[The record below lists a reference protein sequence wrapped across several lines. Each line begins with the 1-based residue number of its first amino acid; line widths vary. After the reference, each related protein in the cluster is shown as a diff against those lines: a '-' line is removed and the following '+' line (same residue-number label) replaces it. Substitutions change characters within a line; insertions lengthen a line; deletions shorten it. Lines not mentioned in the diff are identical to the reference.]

1 MECGVDSKKL
11 NIAIFISSELKTG
24 GRYQY
29 EYKILDILK
38 KYHKDQ
44 DIKLKFYGLR
54 ENIKKDYIDLNLDI
68 KIINENIFQKIHR
81 YSLSNL
87 FFLKIFSK
95 IKMGFSSI
103 EKQLSKEQIDLV
115 YFLGPNLVSQGLNN
129 IPYIFTLLDLGHLD
143 ILEFPEV
150 SYDAQFDTREFTNN
164 KSLKKAYKVIVD
176 LEWGKKNAIKRYNLD
191 EKRIEVLK
199 LLPNIKINKTETPV
213 RIKEKYKLKNDFIFY
228 PANFWAHK
236 NHMYILKA
244 IKILREKK
252 HIDIDVIFSG
262 SDQGNLEYILN
273 KAKEFKINDL
283 IHYIGFVPNE
293 EMPSLYKQ
301 SLSLVMPTYLGPT
314 NVPPLEAFA
323 YETPVC
329 YSDMPFFRE
338 QVGESVFFMDLR
350 DPSSLVKNILTIQN
364 DKQIVEEKKE
374 KGLQVLKNWNEE
386 DFYKKLVNIFS
397 EYKYIRELWK

>member
-1 MECGVDSKKL
+1 MDSKKL
-11 NIAIFISSELKTG
+11 NIAFFIGSELESG
-24 GRYQY
+24 GRYQC
-29 EYKILDILK
+29 EYKVLDILK

-44 DIKLKFYGLR
+44 GINLKFYGLR
-54 ENIKKDYIDLNLDI
+54 EKVKKDYIDLNLDI
-68 KIINENIFQKIHR
+68 NIIKENIFQKLHR
-81 YSLSNL
+81 YSLSHLL
-87 FFLKIFSK
+87 FYYIFSK
-95 IKMGFSSI
+95 IKMGLSSI
-103 EKQLSKEQIDLV
+103 EKQLANEQIDLV
-115 YFLGPNLVSQGLNN
+115 YFLGPDIVSHGLTN
-129 IPYIFTLLDLGHLD
+129 IPYIFTLWDLGHLD
-143 ILEFPEV
+143 ILEFPEI
-150 SYDAQFDTREFTNN
+150 SYDGMFDLREFTNTR
-164 KSLKKAYKVIVD
+164 SLKKSYKVIVD
-176 LEWGKKNAIKRYNLD
+176 SEWGKQNVIKKYNLD
-191 EKRIEVLK
+191 EKRIEVFK
-199 LLPNIKINKTETPV
+199 FLPNIKINKTETTV

-262 SDQGNLEYILN
+262 SDKSNLEYILN

-338 QVGESVFFMDLR
+338 QVGDSVFFMDLR

-386 DFYKKLVNIFS
+386 DFYKKLLNIFC
-397 EYKYIRELWK
+397 EYKYVRELWK

>member
-1 MECGVDSKKL
+1 MDSKKL
-11 NIAIFISSELKTG
+11 NIAFFIGSELESG
-24 GRYQY
+24 GRYQC
-29 EYKILDILK
+29 EYKVLDILK

-44 DIKLKFYGLR
+44 GINLKFYGLR
-54 ENIKKDYIDLNLDI
+54 EKVKKDYIDLNLDI
-68 KIINENIFQKIHR
+68 NIIKENIFQKLHR
-81 YSLSNL
+81 YSLSHLL
-87 FFLKIFSK
+87 FYYIFSK
-95 IKMGFSSI
+95 IKMGLSSI
-103 EKQLSKEQIDLV
+103 EKQLANEQIDLV
-115 YFLGPNLVSQGLNN
+115 YFLGPDIVSHGLTN
-129 IPYIFTLLDLGHLD
+129 IPYIFTLWDLGHLD
-143 ILEFPEV
+143 ILEFPEI
-150 SYDAQFDTREFTNN
+150 SYDGKFDIREFTNTR
-164 KSLKKAYKVIVD
+164 SLKKSYKVIVD
-176 LEWGKKNAIKRYNLD
+176 SEWGKQNVIKKYNLD
-191 EKRIEVLK
+191 EKRIEVFK
-199 LLPNIKINKTETPV
+199 FLPNIKINKTETTV

-338 QVGESVFFMDLR
+338 QVGDSVFFMDLR

-386 DFYKKLVNIFS
+386 DFYKKLLNIFC
-397 EYKYIRELWK
+397 EYKYVRELWK

>member
-1 MECGVDSKKL
+1 MDSKKL
-11 NIAIFISSELKTG
+11 NIAFFISSALETAG
-24 GRYQY
+24 GYQY
-29 EYKILDILK
+29 EYKVLDILK

-44 DIKLKFYGLR
+44 NINLKFYGLI
-54 ENIKKDYIDLNLDI
+54 EDIKKDYIDLNLDI
-68 KIINENIFQKIHR
+68 NIIKENIFQKLHR
-81 YSLSNL
+81 YSLSN
-87 FFLKIFSK
+87 FFFYKIFSK

-103 EKQLSKEQIDLV
+103 EKRLAKDQIDLV
-115 YFLGPNLVSQGLNN
+115 YFLGPNLVSHGLSN
-129 IPYIFTLLDLGHLD
+129 IPYIFTFWDAGHLD

-150 SYDAQFDTREFTNN
+150 SYNGQFNTREFNFTR
-164 KSLKKAYKVIVD
+164 SLKKSYKVIVD
-176 LEWGKKNAIKRYNLD
+176 LEWGKQNIIKKYNLD

-199 LLPNIKINKTETPV
+199 FLPNIRINKAETPV
-213 RIKEKYKLKNDFIFY
+213 RIKEKYKLKNDYIFY

-314 NVPPLEAFA
+314 NIPPLEAFA

-338 QVGESVFFMDLR
+338 QVGDSVFFMDLR
-350 DPSSLVKNILTIQN
+350 DSSSLVKNILTIQN
-364 DKQIVEEKKE
+364 DKQIVKEKKE

-386 DFYKKLVNIFS
+386 VFYKKLLNIFN
-397 EYKYIRELWK
+397 EYKYVRELWR

>member
-1 MECGVDSKKL
+1 MDSKKI
-11 NIAIFISSELKTG
+11 NIAIFISSELETG
-24 GRYQY
+24 GRFQY

-44 DIKLKFYGLR
+44 GINLKFYGLR
-54 ENIKKDYIDLNLDI
+54 EKVKKDYIDLNLDI
-68 KIINENIFQKIHR
+68 NIIKENIFQKLHR
-81 YSLSNL
+81 YSLSNFL
-87 FFLKIFSK
+87 FFKIFSK

-103 EKQLSKEQIDLV
+103 EKRLAKDQIDLV
-115 YFLGPNLVSQGLNN
+115 YFLGPNLVSHGLSN
-129 IPYIFTLLDLGHLD
+129 IPYIFTLWDIGHLD

-150 SYDAQFDTREFTNN
+150 SYNGQFNTREFTNTR
-164 KSLKKAYKVIVD
+164 SLKKSYKVIVD

-199 LLPNIKINKTETPV
+199 LLPNIRINKTGTPV
-213 RIKEKYKLKNDFIFY
+213 RIKEKYKLKNDYIFY

-244 IKILREKK
+244 IKILRVEK

-262 SDQGNLEYILN
+262 SAEGNLEYILN
-273 KAKEFKINDL
+273 KAKEFKIDDL

-293 EMPSLYKQ
+293 EIPSLYKQ

-314 NVPPLEAFA
+314 NIPPLEAFA

-386 DFYKKLVNIFS
+386 DFYKKLLNIFN
-397 EYKYIRELWK
+397 EYKYVRELWK

>member
-1 MECGVDSKKL
+1 MECGVDSKKI
-11 NIAIFISSELKTG
+11 NIAIFISSELETG
-24 GRYQY
+24 GRFQY

-44 DIKLKFYGLR
+44 GINLKFYGLQ

-68 KIINENIFQKIHR
+68 NIIKENIFQKLHR
-81 YSLSNL
+81 YSLSN
-87 FFLKIFSK
+87 FFFYKIFSK

-103 EKQLSKEQIDLV
+103 EKRLAKDQIDLV
-115 YFLGPNLVSQGLNN
+115 YFLGPNLVSHGLSN
-129 IPYIFTLLDLGHLD
+129 IPYIFTLWDIGHLD
-143 ILEFPEV
+143 ILEFPEI
-150 SYDAQFDTREFTNN
+150 SYDGQFDRREFTNAR
-164 KSLKKAYKVIVD
+164 SLKKSYKVIVD
-176 LEWGKKNAIKRYNLD
+176 SEWGKQNVIKKYNLD

-199 LLPNIKINKTETPV
+199 FLPNIRINKAETPV
-213 RIKEKYKLKNDFIFY
+213 RIKEKYKLKNDYIFY
-228 PANFWAHK
+228 PSNFWAHK

-293 EMPSLYKQ
+293 EIPSLYKQ

-314 NVPPLEAFA
+314 NIPPLEAFA

-386 DFYKKLVNIFS
+386 DFYKKLLNIFN
-397 EYKYIRELWK
+397 EYKYVRELWK

>member
-1 MECGVDSKKL
+1 MDSKKL
-11 NIAIFISSELKTG
+11 NIAFFIGSELESG
-24 GRYQY
+24 GRYQC
-29 EYKILDILK
+29 EYKVLDILK

-44 DIKLKFYGLR
+44 GINLKFYGLR
-54 ENIKKDYIDLNLDI
+54 EKVKKDYIDLNLDI
-68 KIINENIFQKIHR
+68 NIIKENIFQKLHR
-81 YSLSNL
+81 YSLSHLL
-87 FFLKIFSK
+87 FYYIFSK
-95 IKMGFSSI
+95 IKMGLSSI
-103 EKQLSKEQIDLV
+103 EKQLANEQIDLV
-115 YFLGPNLVSQGLNN
+115 YFLGPDIVSHGLTN
-129 IPYIFTLLDLGHLD
+129 IPYIFTLWDLGHLD
-143 ILEFPEV
+143 ILEFPEI
-150 SYDAQFDTREFTNN
+150 SYDGMFDLREFTNTR
-164 KSLKKAYKVIVD
+164 SLKKSYKVIVD
-176 LEWGKKNAIKRYNLD
+176 SEWGKQNVIKKYNLD
-191 EKRIEVLK
+191 EKRIEVFK
-199 LLPNIKINKTETPV
+199 YLPNIKINKAETTV

-338 QVGESVFFMDLR
+338 QVGDSVFFMDLR

-386 DFYKKLVNIFS
+386 DFYKKLLNIFN

>member
-1 MECGVDSKKL
+1 MDSKKL
-11 NIAIFISSELKTG
+11 NIAFFIGSPLETAG
-24 GRYQY
+24 GYQY
-29 EYKILDILK
+29 EYKVLDILK

-44 DIKLKFYGLR
+44 NINLKFYGLI
-54 ENIKKDYIDLNLDI
+54 EDIKKDYIDLNLDI
-68 KIINENIFQKIHR
+68 NIIKENIFQKLHR
-81 YSLSNL
+81 YSLSN
-87 FFLKIFSK
+87 FFFYKIFSK
-95 IKMGFSSI
+95 IKIGFSSI
-103 EKQLSKEQIDLV
+103 EKHLSKEQIDLV
-115 YFLGPNLVSQGLNN
+115 YFLGPNLVSHGLSN
-129 IPYIFTLLDLGHLD
+129 IPYIFTLWDLGHLD

-150 SYDAQFDTREFTNN
+150 SYDGQFDTREFTNTR
-164 KSLKKAYKVIVD
+164 SLKKSYKVIVD
-176 LEWGKKNAIKRYNLD
+176 LECGKHNVIKKYNLD

-199 LLPNIKINKTETPV
+199 FLPNIKINKTGTPV
-213 RIKEKYKLKNDFIFY
+213 RIKEKYKLKNDYIFY

-293 EMPSLYKQ
+293 EIPSLYKQ

-314 NVPPLEAFA
+314 NIPPLEAFA

-386 DFYKKLVNIFS
+386 DFYKKLLNIFN